1 MGKKPSARQAS
12 PMGGIT
18 WRVADSW
25 SLRSFLDLDVTE
37 AAPDHSTLSR
47 TRRRYRC
54 RDPVDT
60 EPYEAISTSRASA
73 FASRICRGVRQ
84 CARRMCGL
92 ATTAAMHWA
101 RLVAT
106 LRRLRLY
113 RNSIPR
119 GASAIELV
127 AIE

>member
-1 MGKKPSARQAS
+1 MSSLPIQARVPRARATI
-12 PMGGIT
+12 PPLLGGE
-18 WRVADSW
+18 VA
-25 SLRSFLDLDVTE
+25 RSNWFNL
-37 AAPDHSTLSR
+37 
-47 TRRRYRC
+47 
-54 RDPVDT
+54 VDT
-60 EPYEAISTSRASA
+60 EPYEAISTSRAIA

-84 CARRMCGL
+84 CARRMSGL

-119 GASAIELV
+119 GASATELV